1 MDCKYCGYYMA
12 GGGKSCQNS
21 PSGKCV
27 GVPDSTNCI
36 FCTHKFAPG
45 ASCQNSPS
53 GKHQLAG

>member
-12 GGGKSCQNS
+12 GGGKSCLNS
-21 PSGKCV
+21 PPEKCV
-27 GVPDSTNCI
+27 GVPDGTNCI
-36 FCTHKFAPG
+36 FCTHKFVPG

>member
-1 MDCKYCGYYMA
+1 MA

-36 FCTHKFAPG
+36 FCTHQFAPG